1 MEGIKLDDEGSQ
13 VKENEG
19 KKRWENL
26 WLRPVVI
33 VER

>member
-19 KKRWENL
+19 KKDGRTFGL
-26 WLRPVVI
+26 DPL
-33 VER
+33 